1 MAEPNTFPFHSID
14 DEHLFSLLQN
24 DSLNNP
30 PNNNQTYDEE
40 IVNVIVNNQEELTF
54 NVDPNDE
61 AGHIVPS
68 KYYTEN
74 QFKSYTEVHGDELF
88 FLHLNIRSVNRNLEN
103 LRLLLENTN
112 VPKTSILGL
121 TETWFSQSPDNLH
134 NINGFN
140 LVTKSRLRKR
150 GGGVA
155 FYIPTQYDY
164 TVHDEMSYMND
175 ILESLF
181 IEIAVPK
188 SKSLTVGIIY
198 RPPQSNQNEFLNIIQ
213 DLLQNITLRNKDCII
228 MGDFNINLL
237 THNHSPIAHEFL
249 EVVFLAA
256 SFLPLI
262 SKPTRVTEHSAL
274 LDNIFTDT
282 PTPPPNLELFL
293 LTYLTTFQYLL
304 ISRPHI
310 T

>member
-74 QFKSYTEVHGDELF
+74 QFKSYTEVHGDDELF

-112 VPKTSILGL
+112 VPKTSI
-121 TETWFSQSPDNLH
+121 H
-134 NINGFN
+134 
-140 LVTKSRLRKR
+140 
-150 GGGVA
+150 
-155 FYIPTQYDY
+155 
-164 TVHDEMSYMND
+164 
-175 ILESLF
+175 
-181 IEIAVPK
+181 
-188 SKSLTVGIIY
+188 
-198 RPPQSNQNEFLNIIQ
+198 
-213 DLLQNITLRNKDCII
+213 
-228 MGDFNINLL
+228 
-237 THNHSPIAHEFL
+237 
-249 EVVFLAA
+249 
-256 SFLPLI
+256 
-262 SKPTRVTEHSAL
+262 
-274 LDNIFTDT
+274 
-282 PTPPPNLELFL
+282 
-293 LTYLTTFQYLL
+293 
-304 ISRPHI
+304 HI
-310 T
+310 